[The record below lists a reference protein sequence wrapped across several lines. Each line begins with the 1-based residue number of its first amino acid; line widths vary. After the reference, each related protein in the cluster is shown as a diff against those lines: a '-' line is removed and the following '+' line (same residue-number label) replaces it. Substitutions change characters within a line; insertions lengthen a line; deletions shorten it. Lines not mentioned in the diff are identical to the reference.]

1 MGFKKP
7 EIAGLDAAALAD
19 VRKDAIAAAQEIN
32 SSAEALTPEQNA
44 EINEILDFVDE
55 VDTAITAVESADA
68 EATATRDRLAA
79 LEASDAEGDGDD
91 TDGEGG
97 EDGEGDDTDGDGDG
111 DGEDTNADADAEAGA
126 EREMI
131 AASGQRR
138 PGAARRAARKGNPQK
153 PDPRR
158 GEGDQKFG
166 GLTIVAAANVPDM
179 TAGQKL
185 EHTELGKA
193 FLSRVSSFGG
203 GNSTE
208 MKPGLLKRTSN
219 AQQHGV
225 ARLKRPTGE
234 FALEKGMDIEQQ
246 FETIMAAAKES
257 SIPGG
262 KGLVAAGGW
271 CAPSEQIWGF
281 CELETTEGLLSVPEV
296 VAKRGG
302 ISFTRGPQFGDL
314 FADPDFGFIQTEAQ
328 AIAGTEKPF
337 YAVECPPWEEVRLDA
352 IGFGITAP
360 ILTNA
365 AYPELVRRVL
375 NLAGVGHARRLN
387 ASTIARIAALITNTV
402 NWAEIGG
409 TNGSATSDALDAA
422 EFVTNRI
429 RQQFSM
435 SPSATVEG
443 IAPWWMRSVFRG
455 DLSRRLGVEM
465 LAVSDADID
474 RFFAVRGVAFQ
485 YVYDYQML
493 TSASTG
499 TWTRYPTSVE
509 FMLYPAG
516 SYVRLTNDVINLD
529 AVYDH
534 DLLSGNEYTAAF
546 FEEGIAVANTCG
558 GGYKVTVDLNMKG
571 STGYP
576 AIGAAAGVSFAPAA

>member
-1 MGFKKP
+1 MAFKKP
-7 EIAGLDAAALAD
+7 ETLEGLDAAALAA
-19 VRKDAIAAAQEIN
+19 VRKDAIEAAQEI
-32 SSAEALTPEQNA
+32 SATEGDLTPEQSTELNA
-44 EINEILDFVDE
+44 ILDYVDE
-55 VDTAITAVESADA
+55 VDGAIADA
-68 EATATRDRLAA
+68 DADTEASAAARDRLASLSTPA
-79 LEASDAEGDGDD
+79 AGEGEGDGA
-91 TDGEGG
+91 
-97 EDGEGDDTDGDGDG
+97 GDGDG
-111 DGEDTNADADAEAGA
+111 DGEGDGEGEGEGDGAGEGADAGADAEQREAIMASAGRKRGTA
-126 EREMI
+126 A
-131 AASGQRR
+131 AAS
-138 PGAARRAARKGNPQK
+138 RRA
-153 PDPRR
+153 PRQPADAQR
-158 GEGDQKFG
+158 GSDGQEKFG
-166 GLTIVAAANVPDM
+166 GLVIRAAANVPDVVAN
-179 TAGQKL
+179 TQVDASDL
-185 EHTELGKA
+185 ASLFLGRA
-193 FLSRVSSFGG
+193 SAFGG
-203 GNSTE
+203 TTSRDMT
-208 MKPGLLKRTSN
+208 PGLVKRSLN

-225 ARLKRPTGE
+225 ARLHRPAGQFT
-234 FALEKGMDIEQQ
+234 LEKGMDADKQ

-257 SIPGG
+257 NIAGG

-281 CELETTEGLLSVPEV
+281 CELETTEGLLSIPEV

-302 ISFTRGPQFGDL
+302 ITFTRGPQFGDL

-337 YAVECPPWEEVRLDA
+337 YAIECDEWEEVRLDA

-387 ASTIARIAALITNTV
+387 ASTISRISALITQTI

-409 TNGSATSDALDAA
+409 ASGSATSDALDAA
-422 EFVTNRI
+422 EFTTNRI

-435 SPSATVEG
+435 SPNATVEG

-455 DLSRRLGVEM
+455 DLSRRLGVDM
-465 LAVSDADID
+465 LKITNADID
-474 RFFAVRGVAFQ
+474 SYFALRGIALQ

-493 TSASTG
+493 TSATTAS
-499 TWTRYPTSVE
+499 WTRYPTSVE

-558 GGYKVTVDLNMKG
+558 GGYKVSVDLNMKG
-571 STGYP
+571 STGFP
-576 AIGAAAGVSFAPAA
+576 AIGSGAGVTFAAA